1 MTENYIW
8 GLGLLTLFALGA
20 LLLAIFGGV
29 DRSGEKHRKH

>member
-8 GLGLLTLFALGA
+8 GLVVMFSVGFLGLLVALFV
-20 LLLAIFGGV
+20 GV